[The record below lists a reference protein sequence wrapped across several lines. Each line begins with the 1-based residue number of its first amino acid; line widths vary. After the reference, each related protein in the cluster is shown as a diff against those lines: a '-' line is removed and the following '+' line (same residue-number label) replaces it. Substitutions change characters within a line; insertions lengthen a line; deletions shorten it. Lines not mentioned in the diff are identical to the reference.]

1 MNIDSSQKNL
11 MPLPTGP
18 KTSATVQMLNW
29 VFRPMTYMEECAKV
43 YGDIFT
49 LKLQRNLPP
58 LIFIHSPEAM
68 QEVLTN
74 DTKELE
80 APGDLND
87 IFEYLLGKNSV
98 ISQSGKE
105 HQRQRQLLMPP
116 LHGERMRTYADVIN
130 EVTEKAI
137 NKQQFNQPWN
147 ARTVSQEI
155 TLSVMM
161 QAVFG
166 LYEGERAEKIQKLL
180 CEIIEVGSAAWRVA
194 LLYFPALQNAIGI
207 SQILKLQDRRQ
218 ELADQLLYQEIQAR
232 RENPDPS
239 RTDILSLLMAA
250 RDEDGQPMSD
260 VELRDELMTLLVA
273 GHETTATAIA
283 WALYWI
289 HKLPQVRQKLLQEL
303 DSLGEN
309 PDVNAI
315 FKLPYL
321 TAVCNETLRIYPV
334 GMLTFPRRVKK
345 PITLCGHE
353 LEPGSVVMG
362 SIYLTH
368 HREDIYP
375 NSKQFN
381 PERFL
386 EKQFSPYEFLPFGGG
401 ARRCIGLAFAQFEMK
416 LALAKILT
424 NWELELV
431 NQSEIKPKRRGLV
444 TGPDRPIQMVIKNR
458 RQQKAQILEAVTI

>member
-1 MNIDSSQKNL
+1 
-11 MPLPTGP
+11 
-18 KTSATVQMLNW
+18 
-29 VFRPMTYMEECAKV
+29 MEECAKT

-49 LKLQRNLPP
+49 LKLSLNLQP
-58 LIFIHSPEAM
+58 LVFIHSPEAV
-68 QEVLTN
+68 QQVLSN

-80 APGDLND
+80 APGDLNQ
-87 IFEYLLGKNSV
+87 IVEYLLGKNSL

-105 HQRQRQLLMPP
+105 HQRQRQLMMPP
-116 LHGERMRTYADVIN
+116 LHGERMRNYADLIN
-130 EVTEKAI
+130 NLTEKVI
-137 NKQQFNQPWN
+137 SKQQINQPFN
-147 ARTVSQEI
+147 VRTVTQDI
-155 TLSVMM
+155 TLRVMM

-166 LYEGERAEKIQKLL
+166 LYEGERAEKLRQML
-180 CEIIEVGSAAWRVA
+180 CEILEVGSAAWRMA
-194 LLYFPALQNAIGI
+194 LLYFPALQKMIGLSTLWEI
-207 SQILKLQDRRQ
+207 QQRRQ
-218 ELADQLLYQEIQAR
+218 DQADQLIYQEIQER

-239 RTDILSLLMAA
+239 RTDILSLLMSA
-250 RDEDGQPMSD
+250 RDEDGQPMTD

-289 HKLPQVRQKLLQEL
+289 HKLPEVRQKLLAEL
-303 DSLGEN
+303 DTLGEN
-309 PDVNAI
+309 PDSNAI

-334 GMLTFPRRVKK
+334 GMLTFARRVKT
-345 PITLCGHE
+345 PIVVDSYE
-353 LEPGSVVMG
+353 LEPGTVILG

-381 PERFL
+381 PERFI

-416 LALAKILT
+416 LVLAKILS
-424 NWELELV
+424 NWEMELADTREV
-431 NQSEIKPKRRGLV
+431 KPKRRGLV
-444 TGPDRPIQMVIKNR
+444 TGPDKPIQMICLGR
-458 RQQKAQILEAVTI
+458 RQQKSRTLETMAV